1 MLRKLIHL
9 LLLEGVLLTI
19 GRIMGLHDNMTEGI
33 FFFFIVLAVYL
44 IVWFLAFSDDL
55 RQAKEINKALEQR
68 KKHED
73 PTI

>member
-1 MLRKLIHL
+1 
-9 LLLEGVLLTI
+9 
-19 GRIMGLHDNMTEGI
+19 MGLHDNMTEGI